1 MDASYTYSR
10 VIDNVDEIFG
20 ASSPAGTVSSP
31 AFAQNPLNTNLA
43 ERGVA
48 NFSYPNLASV
58 GLVYQIPGYKT
69 QSGLLGRVLGGFE
82 VSTGW
87 AYNNGEPW
95 TATQSYTASTFTDKS
110 ANSTLNT
117 QSYCDLGFDA
127 AFVGVDACRP
137 VLSNAAAPTSSV
149 GIYVVDPTRAVTSNG
164 TGYYDYHTV
173 DANRHLNK
181 TVAPNQV
188 HWLYNNRA
196 YANLVGNPYPGAPR
210 NITRGQSYNNL
221 DAAVI
226 KTINV
231 TEGIGVKLYLNG
243 FNVLNHSFLG
253 TPDTYIEDGTFGSAL
268 NNPGNQR
275 NFQLG
280 GKITF

>member
-31 AFAQNPLNTNLA
+31 AFVQNPLNTNLA

-117 QSYCDLGFDA
+117 QSYCDLGFDT

-149 GIYVVDPTRAVTSNG
+149 GIYVGDPTRAVTSNG

-173 DANRHLNK
+173 DTNRHLNK

-226 KTINV
+226 KTMNV